1 MTKVIVETQPL
12 NKASSEA
19 REICNPG
26 IWAGIPGRDG
36 QLTLESQPQSQTP
49 GSKGQGPLPSAQRM
63 DSRLVLVTLH
73 LEKHD

>member
-36 QLTLESQPQSQTP
+36 QLTLESQPQSQTHQAQAGAPPQCPRNGFTSCP
-49 GSKGQGPLPSAQRM
+49 GDTALGK
-63 DSRLVLVTLH
+63 T
-73 LEKHD
+73 